1 MKIKKVLLYTAPA
14 VLAGFLYLGETTGVG
29 EVLGKTVK
37 TVVNTIAQ
45 GSPTGSYR
53 AILGTNVAN
62 TVATVTEEYNGGRS
76 PVKNIVRWLADPKHL
91 DKIEG
96 TTVYGYM
103 QYGIITTTTET
114 EIEVPDDPSSESTKV
129 VPDDS
134 SSEGSKVVPTADP
147 EAEERARRE
156 QEKQREEAAVKV
168 QKEAEQRVA
177 NFINYIQNAIQK
189 ARDEETGK
197 VIIKT
202 DYFSCFTK
210 DMLKLLEDNSDLSY
224 EIHYRYQGKRY
235 VLVIPANADYSQ
247 LQDSNGYYGFRYLG
261 SVFG

>member
-1 MKIKKVLLYTAPA
+1 MKIKKVLLYAAP
-14 VLAGFLYLGETTGVG
+14 VMLAGFLYLGETTGVG

-37 TVVNTIAQ
+37 TIVTTIAK
-45 GSPTGSYR
+45 GSIT
-53 AILGTNVAN
+53 TNYALLN
-62 TVATVTEEYNGGRS
+62 TYVNQTVTLVTEEWDGNASKRTDATP
-76 PVKNIVRWLADPKHL
+76 PVERWLENPTYL
-91 DKIEG
+91 DKQKIYRYEEF
-96 TTVYGYM
+96 V
-103 QYGIITTTTET
+103 IITTTTET
-114 EIEVPDDPSSESTKV
+114 VTE

-134 SSEGSKVVPTADP
+134 SSESTKVVPTADP

-177 NFINYIQNAIQK
+177 DFINYIQNVIQK

-210 DMLKLLEDNSDLSY
+210 DMLKLLEENSDLSY
-224 EIHYRYQGKRY
+224 EFHYRYQGKRY

-247 LQDSNGYYGFRYLG
+247 LQDSNGYYGFRYLD
-261 SVFG
+261 SVFGGYEETDK

>member
-1 MKIKKVLLYTAPA
+1 MKIKKVLLYAAP
-14 VLAGFLYLGETTGVG
+14 VMLAGFLYLGETTGVG

-37 TVVNTIAQ
+37 TIVTTIAK
-45 GSPTGSYR
+45 GSIT
-53 AILGTNVAN
+53 TNYALLN
-62 TVATVTEEYNGGRS
+62 TYVNQTVTLVTEEWENGRKDVS
-76 PVKNIVRWLADPKHL
+76 PAVERWLCEPRPL
-91 DKIEG
+91 SKIED
-96 TTVYGYM
+96 TTIYEYA
-103 QYGIITTTTET
+103 QFEITETTIET
-114 EIEVPDDPSSESTKV
+114 EIEVPDD
-129 VPDDS
+129 
-134 SSEGSKVVPTADP
+134 KVVPTADP

-177 NFINYIQNAIQK
+177 DFISYIQNVIQK

-210 DMLKLLEDNSDLSY
+210 DMLKLLEENSDLSY
-224 EIHYRYQGKRY
+224 EFHYRYQGKRY

-247 LQDSNGYYGFRYLG
+247 LQDSNGYYGFRYLD
-261 SVFG
+261 SVFGGYEETDK

>member
-14 VLAGFLYLGETTGVG
+14 VLAGFLYLGETTGVR

-37 TVVNTIAQ
+37 TVVTTIAK
-45 GSPTGSYR
+45 G
-53 AILGTNVAN
+53 A
-62 TVATVTEEYNGGRS
+62 VATTNRALMNIDVKQTVTLVTEEWDGIAKKMTVVTS
-76 PVKNIVRWLADPKHL
+76 PVERWLEKFATL
-91 DKIEG
+91 SCGKIGYDQFE
-96 TTVYGYM
+96 TT
-103 QYGIITTTTET
+103 ITTTET
-114 EIEVPDDPSSESTKV
+114 VTE

-134 SSEGSKVVPTADP
+134 SSESTKVVPTADP

-177 NFINYIQNAIQK
+177 DFINYIQNVIQK

-210 DMLKLLEDNSDLSY
+210 DMLKLLEENSDLSY
-224 EIHYRYQGKRY
+224 EFHYRYQGKRY

-247 LQDSNGYYGFRYLG
+247 LQDSNGYYGFRYLD
-261 SVFG
+261 SVFGGYEETDK

>member
-1 MKIKKVLLYTAPA
+1 MKIKKVLLYAAP
-14 VLAGFLYLGETTGVG
+14 VMLAGFLYLGETTGVG

-37 TVVNTIAQ
+37 TIVTTIAK
-45 GSPTGSYR
+45 GSITTNY
-53 AILGTNVAN
+53 ALLNTNVN
-62 TVATVTEEYNGGRS
+62 QTVTLVTEEWDGYAGGRAVVQS
-76 PVKNIVRWLADPKHL
+76 PVERWFCEPRHL
-91 DKIEG
+91 EKIKD
-96 TTVYGYM
+96 TTIYGYA
-103 QYGIITTTTET
+103 QYEITETTIET
-114 EIEVPDDPSSESTKV
+114 EIEVPDD
-129 VPDDS
+129 
-134 SSEGSKVVPTADP
+134 KVVPTADP

-156 QEKQREEAAVKV
+156 EAAVKV

-177 NFINYIQNAIQK
+177 DFINYIQNVIQK

-210 DMLKLLEDNSDLSY
+210 DMLKLLEENSDLSY

-247 LQDSNGYYGFRYLG
+247 LQDSNGYYGFRYLD
-261 SVFG
+261 SVFGGYEETDK

>member
-1 MKIKKVLLYTAPA
+1 MKIKKVLLYAAP
-14 VLAGFLYLGETTGVG
+14 VMLAGFLYLGETTGVG

-37 TVVNTIAQ
+37 TIVTTIAK
-45 GSPTGSYR
+45 GTITTNR
-53 AILGTNVAN
+53 ALMDTKVNQ
-62 TVATVTEEYNGGRS
+62 TVTLVTQEWVDGIKDVS
-76 PVKNIVRWLADPKHL
+76 PAVVRWLERPTSL
-91 DKIEG
+91 DCGKIGYDQFE
-96 TTVYGYM
+96 TT
-103 QYGIITTTTET
+103 ITTTET
-114 EIEVPDDPSSESTKV
+114 VTEVPDGSSSEST
-129 VPDDS
+129 
-134 SSEGSKVVPTADP
+134 KVVPTADP

-177 NFINYIQNAIQK
+177 DFISYIQNVIQK

-210 DMLKLLEDNSDLSY
+210 DMLKLLEENSDLSY

-247 LQDSNGYYGFRYLG
+247 LQDSNGYYGFRYLD
-261 SVFG
+261 SVFGGYEETDK